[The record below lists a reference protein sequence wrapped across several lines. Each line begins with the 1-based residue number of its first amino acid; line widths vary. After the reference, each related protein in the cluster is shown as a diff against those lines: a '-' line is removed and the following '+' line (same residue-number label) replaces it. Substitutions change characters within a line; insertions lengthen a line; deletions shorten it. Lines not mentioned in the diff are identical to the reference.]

1 MEKTYVLL
9 LMMLLS
15 VISCK
20 DKETQAE
27 TKEIVEVVKTEV
39 VETSEVIESE
49 ELKNVQKFITNGVD
63 VEAKYKY
70 GNKWNWRKW
79 MGIFTVDNILT
90 LINIFITSILSIILL
105 CTTIYQN
112 KKLNQVQILQQKQN
126 EISQKQ
132 NTILRIVENRIIPL
146 CEQLNSAIEKITN
159 KIEQGQS
166 LANMGVEYIE
176 LMKSVDTLGKSIN
189 NIHLSVNDFQIHK
202 RYTEINSQLNTL
214 LTIYG
219 TQNFN
224 LEQKNDIINYLNS
237 ISLYYE
243 NMLQFFYAINN
254 PILPFLD
261 EDKYWQPLLIN
272 YQKIK

>member
-1 MEKTYVLL
+1 
-9 LMMLLS
+9 
-15 VISCK
+15 
-20 DKETQAE
+20 
-27 TKEIVEVVKTEV
+27 
-39 VETSEVIESE
+39 
-49 ELKNVQKFITNGVD
+49 
-63 VEAKYKY
+63 
-70 GNKWNWRKW
+70 
-79 MGIFTVDNILT
+79 
-90 LINIFITSILSIILL
+90 
-105 CTTIYQN
+105 
-112 KKLNQVQILQQKQN
+112 
-126 EISQKQ
+126 
-132 NTILRIVENRIIPL
+132 
-146 CEQLNSAIEKITN
+146 
-159 KIEQGQS
+159 
-166 LANMGVEYIE
+166 MGVEYIE
-176 LMKSVDTLGKSIN
+176 LMKSVNTLGKSIN
-189 NIHLSVNDFQIHK
+189 NIHLSANDFQIHK